1 VSAPDGPAGHRPEP
15 SPGGRG
21 RLIAGRH
28 VADRR
33 LRRPIDRSPYFR
45 HAGPGTVTARPAAI
59 EPRRPIDRFAA
70 RARRAVFGRPLSS
83 DEEAAERLSKVKA
96 LAVFSSDNLSSV
108 AYATEA
114 ILFTL
119 LAAGRQSFWLTLPIS
134 LLIVFVLGII
144 VVSYRQTIGAYPG
157 GGGSYIVAGENLGR
171 NAGLVAAAAL
181 LVDYVLTV
189 SVSVAAG
196 VAAIASAFP
205 GPLADHR
212 VEVSAAFIVL
222 VMVVNLRG
230 IRESGTIF
238 AVPTYVFLFSM
249 LGLMAVGLGRAVL
262 GDAPQVSGVVPV
274 VVAPETLGILLLMRA
289 FADGCSA
296 ITGVEAVSNG
306 VPAFRR
312 PESLNARTTLAVMG
326 VLVGLM
332 FIGVSILAGIS
343 GAIPSEHETVISQIG
358 RAVFG
363 TGVVYYV
370 LQLSTMGILV
380 LAANTAFA
388 DFPRLASLLARDG
401 FMPARFAFRGERL
414 AFNAGIVA
422 LAALAI
428 GVLAIFGGRVE
439 ALIPLYAV
447 GVFTSITLSQAGM
460 VVHWLRER
468 GDGWRRSAIVNGFG
482 AVATG
487 IVTVVFAVA
496 KFALG
501 AWLIVIVIPVLVAGM
516 LFVGRQYARR
526 RAETAVRPE
535 AVIGPPTRR
544 QRVLIPA
551 SDVTRDVV
559 QAVKFGR
566 TMSDDV
572 SAIHVTDDLER
583 AGEIRK
589 RFARQLPGLPLIV
602 VESPFRSLVR
612 PLVRYLEDAAA
623 NAADQVVIVLLPE
636 YVPRHWW
643 ERFLYNDSARR
654 IEHSLLGRPNI
665 LVAAVPYRRDV

>member
-1 VSAPDGPAGHRPEP
+1 M
-15 SPGGRG
+15 
-21 RLIAGRH
+21 
-28 VADRR
+28 
-33 LRRPIDRSPYFR
+33 
-45 HAGPGTVTARPAAI
+45 
-59 EPRRPIDRFAA
+59 
-70 RARRAVFGRPLSS
+70 FGRPLSS
-83 DEEAAERLSKVKA
+83 DEEAGERLSKLKA

-119 LAAGRQSFWLTLPIS
+119 LAAGRQSFWLMLPIS
-134 LLIVFVLGII
+134 LLIVLVLWII
-144 VVSYRQTIGAYPG
+144 VVSYRQTIAAYPG

-171 NAGLVAAAAL
+171 NAGLIAAAAL

-196 VAAIASAFP
+196 VAAITSAFP
-205 GPLADHR
+205 GTLAGYT
-212 VEVSAAFIVL
+212 VELSALFIVL

-238 AVPTYVFLFSM
+238 AIPTYVFLFSM
-249 LGLMAVGLGRAVL
+249 IGLMGVGLGRALL

-274 VVAPETLGILLLMRA
+274 VVAPETLGVLLLMRA

-326 VLVGLM
+326 VLVGIM
-332 FIGVSILAGIS
+332 FIGTSILAGVS
-343 GAIPSEHETVISQIG
+343 GAIPSQNETVISQIG

-363 TGVVYYV
+363 TGAIYYV

-428 GVLAIFGGRVE
+428 GVLGVFGGRVE
-439 ALIPLYAV
+439 ALIPLYAI

-468 GDGWRRSAIVNGFG
+468 DDGWRRSAIVNGFG

-487 IVTVVFAVA
+487 IVTAVFAVA

-501 AWLIVIVIPVLVAGM
+501 AWLIVIVIPVLVVGM
-516 LFVGRQYARR
+516 LFIGRQYARR
-526 RAETAVRPE
+526 QSETAVNPE

-559 QAVKFGR
+559 QAVKFAR

-572 SAIHVTDDLER
+572 SAIHVTDDLDR
-583 AGEIRK
+583 ADGIRR
-589 RFARQLPGLPLIV
+589 RFARQLPGVPLIV
-602 VESPFRSLVR
+602 VESPFRSLVA

-623 NAADQVVIVLLPE
+623 DAADRFVIVLLPR

-643 ERFLYNDSARR
+643 ERFLYNDNATR
-654 IEHSLLGRPNI
+654 IERSLLGRPNI
-665 LVAAVPYRRDV
+665 LVAAVPFRGET

>member
-1 VSAPDGPAGHRPEP
+1 MNVEDGPSGHRAEP
-15 SPGGRG
+15 RP
-21 RLIAGRH
+21 AGRRRLLVGQH
-28 VADRR
+28 PGDRR
-33 LRRPIDRSPYFR
+33 VRRPLERSPYFR
-45 HAGPGTVTARPAAI
+45 HAGPGTVTARPAAS
-59 EPRRPIDRFAA
+59 EPSRGVERIAA
-70 RARRAVFGRPLSS
+70 RARRALFGRPLST
-83 DEEAAERLSKVKA
+83 DEEATERLSKVKA

-119 LAAGRQSFWLTLPIS
+119 LAAGTQSFWLTIPIS

-144 VVSYRQTIGAYPG
+144 IVSYRQTIGAYPG
-157 GGGSYIVAGENLGR
+157 GGGSYIVASRNLGR
-171 NAGLVAAAAL
+171 NAGLTAAAAL

-205 GPLADHR
+205 GPLADLR
-212 VEVSAAFIVL
+212 VELSAGFILL

-230 IRESGTIF
+230 IRESGTVFSI
-238 AVPTYVFLFSM
+238 PTYVFLVSM
-249 LGLMAVGLGRAVL
+249 LALLAVGIGRAIL
-262 GDAPQVSGVVPV
+262 GDAPQVTGVVPL
-274 VVAPETLGILLLMRA
+274 VVAPETLGVLLLMRA

-306 VPAFRR
+306 VPAFQR
-312 PESLNARTTLAVMG
+312 PESPNARTTLAVMG
-326 VLVGLM
+326 ALVGVM
-332 FIGVSILAGIS
+332 FIGTSILAGIS

-358 RAVFG
+358 RATFG
-363 TGVVYYV
+363 TGVIYYV
-370 LQLSTMGILV
+370 LQISTMGILV

-401 FMPARFAFRGERL
+401 FMPARFSFRGERL

-428 GVLAIFGGRVE
+428 GVLAVFGGRVE

-460 VVHWLRER
+460 VVHWLRDR
-468 GDGWRRSAIVNGFG
+468 GADWRRSAAVNGFG

-487 IVTVVFAVA
+487 IVTIVFAVA

-501 AWLIVIVIPVLVAGM
+501 AWLIVIVIPALVAAM
-516 LFVGRQYARR
+516 LYIGRQYARR

-535 AVIGPPTRR
+535 QVIGPPRRR

-559 QAVKFGR
+559 QAVTFGR

-572 SAIHVTDDLER
+572 SAIHVTDDRER
-583 AGEIRK
+583 ADAIRE

-602 VESPFRSLVR
+602 VESPYRSLVR
-612 PLVRYLEDAAA
+612 PLVRYLTDAAA
-623 NAADQVVIVLLPE
+623 ASADQVVIVLLPE

-643 ERFLYNDSARR
+643 ERFLYNDNARR
-654 IEHSLLGRPNI
+654 IQQSLLGRSNI